1 MLYRIVRRILW
12 LYFKLVYRFEI
23 LNIENLPSKGPYM
36 ICSNHRS
43 NWDPIF
49 ISGVIKEPIHWMAK
63 KELFKN
69 RIVGNV
75 ISKFYAF
82 PVDRGASDIAAVKT
96 ALRVLK
102 NKEVLGVF
110 PEGTRVKEVDLNM
123 GKSGVTVIAHKSKS
137 LIVPVYVE
145 GSYIPFTKMKLH
157 IRKPIDL
164 SYLSKPTQLE
174 YKEYTVDLLKSI
186 YYGVDIYRDNS
197 GE

>member
-49 ISGVIKEPIHWMAK
+49 ISGSYKRTYTLDGQ

-75 ISKFYAF
+75 ISKFYVF

-110 PEGTRVKEVDLNM
+110 LR
-123 GKSGVTVIAHKSKS
+123 A
-137 LIVPVYVE
+137 
-145 GSYIPFTKMKLH
+145 
-157 IRKPIDL
+157 
-164 SYLSKPTQLE
+164 LE
-174 YKEYTVDLLKSI
+174 LKKWI
-186 YYGVDIYRDNS
+186 
-197 GE
+197 

>member
-1 MLYRIVRRILW
+1 
-12 LYFKLVYRFEI
+12 
-23 LNIENLPSKGPYM
+23 
-36 ICSNHRS
+36 
-43 NWDPIF
+43 
-49 ISGVIKEPIHWMAK
+49 
-63 KELFKN
+63 
-69 RIVGNV
+69 
-75 ISKFYAF
+75 
-82 PVDRGASDIAAVKT
+82 
-96 ALRVLK
+96 
-102 NKEVLGVF
+102 
-110 PEGTRVKEVDLNM
+110 M